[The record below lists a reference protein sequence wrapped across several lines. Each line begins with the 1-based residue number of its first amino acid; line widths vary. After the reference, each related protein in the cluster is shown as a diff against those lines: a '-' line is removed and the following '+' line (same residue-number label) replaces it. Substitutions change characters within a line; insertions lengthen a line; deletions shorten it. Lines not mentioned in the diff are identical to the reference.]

1 MLEWFQL
8 NGIFEAA
15 AAKEVEETGEKTPI
29 FPAGKVAIWIAQQ
42 DKFMAALRW
51 FLPRENSDIIER
63 AIKLK
68 FLAIQFI
75 CRKSVLKWGRV
86 VVGADPYMVV
96 RNFWSFPSIHKPNNL
111 FFESSF
117 GPFLSRKG

>member
-1 MLEWFQL
+1 
-8 NGIFEAA
+8 
-15 AAKEVEETGEKTPI
+15 
-29 FPAGKVAIWIAQQ
+29 
-42 DKFMAALRW
+42 MAVLRW

-68 FLAIQFI
+68 ILAIQFV

-111 FFESSF
+111 FFESSLVF
-117 GPFLSRKG
+117 GRSTKTFFISRKGQKIQMTLI